1 VRLDFLCVA
10 AAVATSVTAFALPAT
25 AADWPNQPITMI
37 VPFPA
42 GGGSD
47 PVARMVA
54 DGLSKK
60 FNQPVLVDFRPGGSA
75 TVGTNLVAKA
85 KSDGYTIM
93 LSPNTPVV
101 NVKYTIQDLP
111 YDVEDLVAVTQ
122 LTDASIMLVANKNFE
137 PNNFAELVEYAKANP
152 GKINLAVQGTGGV
165 SHFAASLIQS
175 ELGLDFNMVP
185 YKGAG
190 DMISDMM
197 SGVVDIGFGFPTGF
211 FSGVEAGKLKFVTSL
226 ADARSKALPDIAT
239 TAEEGFPQIR
249 ASAWLML
256 FAPKGTPAEVL
267 EKLSTST
274 NEVLADP
281 DITKR
286 LEDLGYAVTAESS
299 PEKAQALLEQDRT
312 DFAKVIESGAM
323 KLGAE

>member
-1 VRLDFLCVA
+1 MRLDFLCVA

-85 KSDGYTIM
+85 KADGYTIM

>member
-1 VRLDFLCVA
+1 MRLDFLCVA

-85 KSDGYTIM
+85 KADGYTIM

-211 FSGVEAGKLKFVTSL
+211 FSGVEAGKLKFVSSL

>member
-1 VRLDFLCVA
+1 MRLDFLCVA

>member
-1 VRLDFLCVA
+1 MRVDFLCVA
-10 AAVATSVTAFALPAT
+10 AAVAASVATMALPAT
-25 AADWPNQPITMI
+25 AADWPTQPITI
-37 VPFPA
+37 LVPFPA

-85 KSDGYTIM
+85 KADGYTIM

-101 NVKYTIQDLP
+101 NVKYTIKDLP

-122 LTDASIMLVANKNFE
+122 LTDASIMLVANKNFA

-152 GKINLAVQGTGGV
+152 GKTNLAVQGTGGV

-190 DMISDMM
+190 DMITDMM

-211 FSGVEAGKLKFVTSL
+211 FAGVEAGKLKFVTSL
-226 ADARSKALPDIAT
+226 ADARAKALPDVAT

-256 FAPKGTPAEVL
+256 FAPKGTPADVL

-274 NEVLADP
+274 NEVLADAE
-281 DITKR
+281 ITKR
-286 LEDLGYAVTAESS
+286 LEDLGYSVTAESS
-299 PEKAQALLEQDRT
+299 PAKAQALLEQDRQ

-323 KLGAE
+323 KVSAE

>member
-1 VRLDFLCVA
+1 MRLDFLCVA

-85 KSDGYTIM
+85 KADGYTIM

-122 LTDASIMLVANKNFE
+122 LTDASIMLVANKNFA

>member
-1 VRLDFLCVA
+1 VA

-85 KSDGYTIM
+85 KADGYTIM